1 MNNNIIVIK
10 GLKIYRLNPKV
21 KFRLKDIKFNIK
33 FKVNVL
39 KPNSL
44 SKKKRNEI
52 KTYLK
57 DTLDKYKKYVD

>member
-52 KTYLK
+52 KTYLE
-57 DTLDKYKKYVD
+57 DTLDKYKKYIN

>member
-44 SKKKRNEI
+44 TKKKRNEI

-57 DTLDKYKKYVD
+57 DTLDKYKKYIN

>member
-44 SKKKRNEI
+44 TKKKRNEI